1 MMPVVDGKEVLEL
14 LKANP
19 ATKDIPVIILTSKAL
34 EADEQRSLAE
44 KAVAVLS
51 KSILAR
57 KEGLAVLR
65 EALQKAGWDV
75 LTPTAPSSHG

>member
-34 EADEQRSLAE
+34 EAEEQRSLAA

-57 KEGLAVLR
+57 KEGIAVLR
-65 EALQKAGWDV
+65 EALQKK
-75 LTPTAPSSHG
+75 